1 MSKDRF
7 PKYEAA
13 GAYHWGKL
21 GGRGKAYH
29 SRLWARYSWFVKHAK
44 RLNPES
50 IADVG
55 CGDGALT
62 FLLATA
68 CPGAQ
73 VTGVEPEELGVT
85 HARTVLA
92 DRGCDASICRGT
104 AENLPFESR
113 SISLVASCE
122 VIEHVLDARL
132 AVNEAARVLRSDGV
146 LLVSTPQAGGR
157 ARDPLHTHE
166 FAAGELAN
174 LLGESFQD
182 VTVLVAEPRSLL
194 ALYENRYARAA
205 INLLGSKRANPFVV
219 RRVPSRFT
227 ERWHQIYAMASRPY

>member
-1 MSKDRF
+1 MISVGKGPSPTRVTYAF
-7 PKYEAA
+7 VMPITAA
-13 GAYHWGKL
+13 FVPAYTTSPGWLGYSDEKL
-21 GGRGKAYH
+21 R
-29 SRLWARYSWFVKHAK
+29 RL
-44 RLNPES
+44 
-50 IADVG
+50 
-55 CGDGALT
+55 
-62 FLLATA
+62 
-68 CPGAQ
+68 
-73 VTGVEPEELGVT
+73 
-85 HARTVLA
+85 
-92 DRGCDASICRGT
+92 
-104 AENLPFESR
+104 
-113 SISLVASCE
+113 CE
-122 VIEHVLDARL
+122 QVIEHVLDARL